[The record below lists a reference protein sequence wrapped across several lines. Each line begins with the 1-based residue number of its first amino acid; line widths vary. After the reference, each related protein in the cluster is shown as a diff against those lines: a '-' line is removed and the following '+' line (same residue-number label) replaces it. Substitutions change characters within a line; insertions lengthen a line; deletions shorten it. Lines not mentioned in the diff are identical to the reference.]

1 MKKIFLLFLS
11 SLILAGCISVTN
23 TTNSS
28 SVSSSDSSS
37 SVISQS
43 SVLNFTV
50 KDVDGNDVNLADYQG
65 KKVYINFWATWCGP
79 CLKEMPELSALD
91 AMREHIVVIGLAYED
106 NTPEDMRAFMKEHP
120 VVYPIALVDVYD
132 PPKDFETPRG
142 LPMTYIIAPDGT
154 VAKQYTGP
162 VTARM
167 IEQDIAKAGGP
178 AAG

>member
-1 MKKIFLLFLS
+1 MQPT
-11 SLILAGCISVTN
+11 AN
-23 TTNSS
+23 
-28 SVSSSDSSS
+28 
-37 SVISQS
+37 
-43 SVLNFTV
+43 
-50 KDVDGNDVNLADYQG
+50 
-65 KKVYINFWATWCGP
+65 
-79 CLKEMPELSALD
+79 KEYLWRPKNREELSDKLKAAKKAKGITYAQLAEKVGVSKAWLACAIDGQQWVPDEFAAKID
-91 AMREHIVVIGLAYED
+91 AELGVTGADV
-106 NTPEDMRAFMKEHP
+106 AFMKEHP